1 MQTTNITVYLFC
13 YALFF
18 LFSWISKINN
28 SQRLI
33 NEEGIFTS
41 NPGKL
46 IGFHV
51 IGIILFGIIPIILLK
66 HSTLEVLISNRILD
80 SSFVFLFILIFILLL
95 TIVYKQS
102 RYASLKNQKPYGSI
116 VHLSSPF
123 FILYF
128 IVRTIFLFAYELWFR
143 GFLLF
148 DSIAW
153 LGITMTVTVNVFL
166 YVLLHIFN
174 SKKEILVCIPFG
186 LLVCFFNILFNAAWP
201 AIILH
206 IGVSLVYELTFYRSY
221 LYTSKIERL

>member
-1 MQTTNITVYLFC
+1 MHTTNITVYLFC
-13 YALFF
+13 YTLFF
-18 LFSWISKINN
+18 LFSWISKITN

-33 NEEGIFTS
+33 NDEGIFTS

-51 IGIILFGIIPIILLK
+51 IGIILFGITPIILLK
-66 HSTLEVLISNRILD
+66 HSILKVLTSNRILD

-102 RYASLKNQKPYGSI
+102 RYASLKKLEAYKNS
-116 VHLSSPF
+116 VHLSSSF

-148 DSIAW
+148 DSITW
-153 LGITMTVTVNVFL
+153 LGISTAVTMNVFL
-166 YVLLHIFN
+166 YVLLHILN
-174 SKKEILVCIPFG
+174 SKKEMLACIPFG

-206 IGVSLVYELTFYRSY
+206 IGVSLVYEHTFYRSY
-221 LYTSKIERL
+221 LYTSKTERL